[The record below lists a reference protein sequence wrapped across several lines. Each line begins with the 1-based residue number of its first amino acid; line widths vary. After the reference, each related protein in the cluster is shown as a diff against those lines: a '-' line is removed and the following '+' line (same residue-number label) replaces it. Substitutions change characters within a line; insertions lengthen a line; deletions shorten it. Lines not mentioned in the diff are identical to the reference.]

1 MGSPAVSRFL
11 YESEYSEENTKV
23 KRMFGERKDREGTPP
38 GVLPQSEQVL
48 FLQRYARGTK
58 VESE

>member
-23 KRMFGERKDREGTPP
+23 KRMLGEREDREGTPP
-38 GVLPQSEQVL
+38 PCFASE
-48 FLQRYARGTK
+48 
-58 VESE
+58 